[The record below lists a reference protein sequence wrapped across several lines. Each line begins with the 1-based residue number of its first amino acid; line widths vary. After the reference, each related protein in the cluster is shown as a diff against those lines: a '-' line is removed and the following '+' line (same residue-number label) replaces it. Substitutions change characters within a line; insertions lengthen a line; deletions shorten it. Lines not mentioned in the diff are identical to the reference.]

1 MKAKILTFCFIIT
14 FVANIYA
21 QNGQGSNWIFG
32 NSAGV
37 SWCNS
42 TNTPVAFGGSPLNTL
57 EGVAT
62 ISDAN
67 CNLLF
72 FSDGTYVWD
81 ANMNIMPNGFG
92 LLGDNS
98 STQSAVII
106 PKPIDPN
113 TYYIF
118 TVDDH
123 LGFGGLAYSRVDMTA
138 NGGMGDVDP
147 LEKNIAIL
155 NPSPEKITA
164 VNHANGTDIWVIV
177 HEWGNSTFRSYL
189 ITNDP
194 IDVNIYVSSY
204 VGTPHVGTGW
214 QFGGYMKAS
223 PSGSKIVLSITADNL
238 YELFDF
244 DNSTG
249 ILSNAV
255 TIPGFTNTY
264 GCEFSPNEHYL
275 YGVCWYGSSNSNIHR
290 WDLLELPNVT
300 NFLNSYQIVGWLGLG
315 EGGACQLGP
324 DQKIYLARQ
333 SQPWLACIENP
344 NDPVP
349 IITLD
354 AVYLNISTVP
364 INEACLLGL
373 PTFISSF
380 FVSAEFTFETSC
392 YIDTTY
398 FYLGTNF
405 VDSVHWN
412 FNYPSTMSIWQN
424 HTDVD
429 PWFIFDPGT
438 YVIECISYNG
448 INIDTVYN
456 TLTVVY
462 FPWANLGPNPTI
474 LCSDEII
481 EYDLSYNEG
490 CTFLWTA
497 DLGTYTYTD
506 TLPTILIDKPGTY
519 TVEITNECGTISE
532 NIVVEYNEIEP
543 NLGVNVSGLC
553 ATSPI
558 TLDATVTSIYG
569 TPEYEWN
576 TGEFTETIIALY
588 SDTFAVTVTVANCSE
603 TTSVEVEYDMP
614 LNVFLGQDIELCLG
628 NIVTLDAG
636 DNGSTYFWSTG
647 VITQTIDVT
656 NAGTYAV
663 TVTNACGSGNDVINI
678 TIIDVPDFTLGPD
691 QTICD
696 GYSLI
701 LDATFTNSTYQ
712 WNDGSVYPSYV
723 VDTAGMYF
731 VYVTNVCG
739 SSYDNILIS
748 VDYPISIEL
757 GVDTALC
764 PGDSLMLDAG
774 NEGAEYL
781 WSNGETTQE
790 ITVFDAATY
799 TVMVTNECGSLPD
812 YIVLDIFELDINLG
826 DDITICQGQT
836 ATFDVTD
843 STAVSYLWS
852 TGENTPTISTN
863 IAGEYS
869 VTVENI
875 CGEISTD
882 TATVY
887 IISTSI
893 NLGADTSICN
903 GTSLTLDVGIPG
915 LTYIWSTSETIQA
928 IEVND
933 AGMYSVTASDPI
945 CGDAIGNIFVS
956 VDPSPT
962 FEFGFDTLEIEFGKT
977 GIFDAG
983 SGYSSYLWS
992 NGETTQSIE
1001 ISEEGLYSV
1010 IVTNEFGC
1018 SAYDEAYLKVGP
1030 NSIGENSIENSISVF
1045 PNPVKEKLFINSEI
1059 AEIEKVDIYNSIGK
1073 LIYTEKNKT
1082 KNIELDVSKYPM
1094 GVYFIRIDLQNG
1106 NIIFKPVFFLMNQ
1119 NI

>member
-1 MKAKILTFCFIIT
+1 MKAKIIAFCFIIAFT
-14 FVANIYA
+14 ANIFA
-21 QNGQGSNWIFG
+21 QGGEGKNWYFG
-32 NSAGV
+32 NHAGV
-37 SWCNS
+37 TWNNS
-42 TNTPVAFGGSPLNTL
+42 SNTPVAFGGSPMNTL

-67 CNLLF
+67 GNLLF

-81 ANMNIMPNGFG
+81 ANMNQMPNGYG
-92 LLGDNS
+92 LTGDPS
-98 STQSAVII
+98 SSQSAVII
-106 PKPIDPN
+106 PKPLDVN

-118 TVDDH
+118 TVESG
-123 LGFGGLAYSRVDMTA
+123 LSVGGLAYSRVDMTA
-138 NGGMGDVDP
+138 NGGMGDVDI
-147 LEKNIAIL
+147 LEKNISLI
-155 NPSPEKITA
+155 NPSPEKVTA
-164 VNHANGTDIWVIV
+164 VNHSNGYDVWVIV
-177 HEWGNSTFRSYL
+177 HEWGNNTFRSYPVTSTG
-189 ITNDP
+189 INT
-194 IDVNIYVSSY
+194 SSY
-204 VGTPHVGTGW
+204 ISSNVGTSISSGV
-214 QFGGYMKAS
+214 QYAGYLKSS
-223 PSGSKIVLSITADNL
+223 PSGSKIANCVFEYPGY

-244 DNSTG
+244 DNTTG
-249 ILSNAV
+249 ILSNPVLINGYSA
-255 TIPGFTNTY
+255 Y
-264 GCEFSPNEHYL
+264 GCEFSSDEHYF
-275 YGVCWYGSSNSNIHR
+275 YATDWFDISNADIRR
-290 WDLLELPNVT
+290 WDLSELPNVT
-300 NFLNSYQIVGWLGLG
+300 NFLNSYQVIGQLNGR
-315 EGGACQLGP
+315 GGALQLAP
-324 DQKIYLARQ
+324 DQKIYLTIYN
-333 SQPWLACIENP
+333 QPWLACIENP
-344 NDPVP
+344 NSVIP
-349 IITLD
+349 IINLQAVSLD
-354 AVYLNISTVP
+354 IPTTGYS
-364 INEACLLGL
+364 EKCQYGL
-373 PTFISSF
+373 PTFNSSF
-380 FVSAEFTFETSC
+380 FFFTEFSIETSC
-392 YIDTTY
+392 FTDTTY
-398 FYLGTNF
+398 FHLGTTYI
-405 VDSVHWN
+405 DSVHWN
-412 FNYPSTMSIWQN
+412 FNYPSNLPIWQN
-424 HTDVD
+424 HIDVN
-429 PWFIFDPGT
+429 PYFIYEQGT
-438 YVIECISYNG
+438 YVVQCISFNA
-448 INIDTVYN
+448 NFSDTVYE
-456 TLTVVY
+456 TITVNY
-462 FPWANLGPNPTI
+462 LPWANLGPSPAI
-474 LCSDEII
+474 LCSDSTM
-481 EYDLSYNEG
+481 EYDLSYNDG

-506 TLPTILIDKPGTY
+506 TLPTFLIDKPGTY
-519 TVEITNECGTISE
+519 TVEITNDCGTISE
-532 NIVVEYNEIEP
+532 SIVVEYNEIEP
-543 NLGVNVSGLC
+543 NLGVNVSGIC

-558 TLDATVTSIYG
+558 TLDATVTSTFG
-569 TPEYEWN
+569 TPGYSWN
-576 TGEFTETIIALY
+576 TGESTETIIALY
-588 SDTFAVTVTVANCSE
+588 SDTFVVNVTVANCTES
-603 TTSVEVEYDMP
+603 TSIEVEYDMP
-614 LNVFLGQDIELCLG
+614 LNVFLGQDIELCNG
-628 NIVTLDAG
+628 NTLTLDAG
-636 DNGSTYFWSTG
+636 ENGTTYFWSTG

-656 NAGTYAV
+656 NAGTYSV
-663 TVTNACGSGNDVINI
+663 TVTNSCGTDNDNINVD
-678 TIIDVPDFTLGPD
+678 IIEVPNFTLGPD

-739 SSYDNILIS
+739 STYDNIFIS

-757 GVDTALC
+757 GADTALC

-812 YIVLDIFELDINLG
+812 FINLG
-826 DDITICQGQT
+826 IFEIDIDLGGDITICEGQST
-836 ATFDVTD
+836 TLDATDT
-843 STAVSYLWS
+843 TAVSYLWS
-852 TGENTPTISTN
+852 TGDNTPTISTN

-903 GTSLTLDVGIPG
+903 GTSLTLDVEIPG

-928 IEVND
+928 IEVTE

-945 CGDAIGNIFVS
+945 CGDAIGNIIVT
-956 VDPSPT
+956 VDPVPT
-962 FEFGFDTLEIEFGKT
+962 VELGFDTLEIEFGKT

-983 SGYSSYLWS
+983 TGYSSYLWS